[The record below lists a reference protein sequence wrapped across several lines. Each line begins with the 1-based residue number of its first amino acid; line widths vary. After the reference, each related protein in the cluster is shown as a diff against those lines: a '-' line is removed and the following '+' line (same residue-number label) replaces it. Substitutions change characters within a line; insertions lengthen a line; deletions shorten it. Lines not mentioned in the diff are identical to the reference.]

1 MTVDEATLRKTIE
14 ELTAKRNT
22 FQASA
27 QAAQG
32 GIETCEYLLSLLD
45 KVGTGDEAIQ
55 VGPGAEI
62 IPGYTVVGDPEPA

>member
-1 MTVDEATLRKTIE
+1 MTIDAAMLRKTIE
-14 ELTAKRNT
+14 ELTVKRNT

-55 VGPGAEI
+55 VGPGTEI
-62 IPGYTVVGDPEPA
+62 MPGYTVDGDLEPI